1 MMIGDNIKKIRKSLG
16 MSQVDLAKRLGISKY
31 LLNKYESGVIV
42 NIPLDVI
49 ERIAMALQVSPVSL
63 VGWKSAIS
71 ESSHA
76 QNVIDMQVLDNLIA
90 TQVLLVDVF
99 DDNMDTSR
107 DILLLQALK
116 EYRELR
122 RGMGDEK

>member
-1 MMIGDNIKKIRKSLG
+1 MIGDNIKKIRKSLG